1 MTLVWQ
7 SWGTLAHHPPPVL
20 LARLFVLVSYAL
32 THAHTY
38 QQLLACRS
46 IHLPAV
52 LEGCRFPTMRQ
63 LMTNELWWERL
74 GSVVGTLLPLLFS
87 LPGNQSSL
95 GEGPPG
101 RLLSEWTPNKNS
113 HQQVSYTSHCWFF
126 STLFSFFAFPPPPS
140 FCFSFKAGTLLY
152 ILAALKKR
160 TQRNKTV
167 KVWELFLLPFFF
179 FQELLSVLTLL
190 TQVFVHLWHWIS
202 GSASSLCCKISTV
215 NYFFLNSR
223 ILPENTLNPSLSSCK
238 SWGGFLFLFFKKTVV
253 LFHFYCWCR
262 SFIVLIYCKCIV
274 TYLSYFTHNCCLKGW

>member
-1 MTLVWQ
+1 MLLEQLLNAKRLRKHVCIRRCATPHMHDTCMTKLRDTC
-7 SWGTLAHHPPPVL
+7 SSPSPPVL
-20 LARLFVLVSYAL
+20 HARLFVLVSYAL

-46 IHLPAV
+46 IHLPAL

-63 LMTNELWWERL
+63 LLTNELWWERL

-87 LPGNQSSL
+87 LPGNQSSP

-126 STLFSFFAFPPPPS
+126 STLFSFFFAFPPPPS

-215 NYFFLNSR
+215 NYFF
-223 ILPENTLNPSLSSCK
+223 
-238 SWGGFLFLFFKKTVV
+238 F
-253 LFHFYCWCR
+253 
-262 SFIVLIYCKCIV
+262 
-274 TYLSYFTHNCCLKGW
+274 

>member
-46 IHLPAV
+46 IHLPAL

-63 LMTNELWWERL
+63 LLTNELWWERL
-74 GSVVGTLLPLLFS
+74 GSVVGTLLPLLF

-95 GEGPPG
+95 GEGPPS

-126 STLFSFFAFPPPPS
+126 STLFSFFAFSPPPS

-215 NYFFLNSR
+215 NYFFFLIQGFCLKTR
-223 ILPENTLNPSLSSCK
+223 LILHWAAVRARGFSS
-238 SWGGFLFLFFKKTVV
+238 FFFKENCGLVSLLLLV
-253 LFHFYCWCR
+253 QIFY
-262 SFIVLIYCKCIV
+262 SS
-274 TYLSYFTHNCCLKGW
+274 YLL